1 MELNLFPARAIFNN
15 MRKAQVNIESM
26 AYKGYGVGRANGKV
40 IFVPYSL
47 KDEKV
52 WVEIV
57 EDKKNYSVGSLR
69 EIVEP
74 SPRRVKPSCPYFG
87 VCGGCQWQHIDYAL
101 HGELKKEVLKDIL
114 GRLGGLKDIPPI
126 YVIPSLQP
134 YGYRVR
140 VQLKVKEEAMGYYEA
155 RSHQIV
161 DIDHCPISH
170 SLINELIRLLRA
182 RPSFFTQMEEI
193 EINVSPGVGNG
204 IFIFHPLSFSAGW
217 KEFGKGFLR
226 THPVLKGIALVKKGK
241 MKVGG
246 DPLLHFTIFPDRDG
260 KKRELRLQAS
270 PLSFFQVHP
279 EQNRRLIETVL
290 EFSDVRKDERVLDL
304 YAGIGN
310 FTLPLA
316 MEAQEA
322 VGIEEN
328 RIAIQDARMNAEGN
342 GIKNC
347 DFLRGRVK
355 ELLRD
360 WKRERPDL
368 IVIDPPRAGCKDV
381 IELIAGL
388 KPGKIVYTSCEPTTL
403 ARDLRL
409 FSQKGY
415 HLLKLS
421 LIDMFP
427 QSYHMEVVGLLKQS

>member
-1 MELNLFPARAIFNN
+1 MK
-15 MRKAQVNIESM
+15 KAQVNIESM
-26 AYKGYGVGRANGKV
+26 AYKGYGVGRVDGKV

-57 EDKKNYSVGSLR
+57 EEKKSYSVGSLR
-69 EIVEP
+69 EMIEP
-74 SPRRVKPSCPYFG
+74 SPWRIKPPCPYFG
-87 VCGGCQWQHIDYAL
+87 VCGGCQWQHIDYII
-101 HGELKKEVLKDIL
+101 HGELKKEILKDLLARI
-114 GRLGGLKDIPPI
+114 GGLKDIPPLH
-126 YVIPSLQP
+126 VLSSPQP

-140 VQLKVKEEAMGYYEA
+140 VRLKVEGKAIGYYQE

-170 SLINELIRLLRA
+170 SLVNALIRLLREE
-182 RPSFFTQMEEI
+182 PSFFTRMEEI
-193 EINVSPGVGNG
+193 EINVSSEEGKG
-204 IFIFHPLSFSAGW
+204 IIIFHPLSSFAGW
-217 KEFGKGFLR
+217 KEFGKGFFQ
-226 THPVLKGIALVKKGK
+226 THPILKGIALIKKGK
-241 MKVGG
+241 MKVAG
-246 DPLLHFTIFPDRDG
+246 DPVLHFTLLPNRDG
-260 KKRELRLQAS
+260 KERELRFQAS

-279 EQNRRLIETVL
+279 EQNRRLIESVL
-290 EFSDVRKDERVLDL
+290 EFSELRKGDRVLDL

-316 MEAQEA
+316 IEAQEA

-328 RIAIQDARMNAEGN
+328 RLAIQDARFNAEEN
-342 GIKNC
+342 EIKNSV
-347 DFLRGRVK
+347 FLHGRVREILK
-355 ELLRD
+355 D

-368 IVIDPPRAGCKDV
+368 IVLDPPRAGCKDV
-381 IELIAGL
+381 IELITGL
-388 KPGKIVYTSCEPTTL
+388 KPKKIVYTSCEPTTL

-427 QSYHMEVVGLLKQS
+427 QSYHMEVVGLLTPPQVKV